1 MFWIHI
7 EVVLVDGERLGA
19 LSDAGHKLL
28 HFKKGSGRLAALK
41 DPHRNVGGSD
51 TICEQEARGVRG
63 FRLKRLMIINRDWEY
78 SEGLL
83 ATSGATLSI
92 VTSRLP
98 KSTGSLAIFSGLMG
112 KQKVQSIIEI
122 KQN

>member
-1 MFWIHI
+1 M
-7 EVVLVDGERLGA
+7 VLVDGERLGA

-28 HFKKGSGRLAALK
+28 HFEKGLGRLAAFK
-41 DPHRNVGGSD
+41 VPHRNVGGSD
-51 TICEQEARGVRG
+51 TICGQEERGVRG
-63 FRLKRLMIINRDWEY
+63 FRLKRLMIINFGNWEY
-78 SEGLL
+78 LEGLL

-98 KSTGSLAIFSGLMG
+98 KSTGSLAIFSGLTG
-112 KQKVQSIIEI
+112 KWKVQSIIEM